1 MVPVSGTTIA
11 HAQPI
16 HAQPAHVQPVS
27 ARIDHVERVGDRQTK
42 LFVHSAAMNRVVPV
56 QVLHPA
62 SAGPRPT
69 LYLLDGVSA
78 GEESEFRESTWTQR
92 TDIAEF
98 FADKN
103 TNVVLPVGGT
113 ASYYT
118 DWNNPDPV
126 LGINKWETFLT
137 EELPPLID
145 AEFDGNG
152 TNAVAGLSM
161 GATGAMSL
169 ITRNPDLYQ
178 GVAALSGCYDISSDR
193 SRDTV
198 RGTVA
203 YKGGNPDNMWG
214 PPDDARWEEH
224 DSYLLAEKLRG
235 KEVFL
240 STGNGLLGPHDLAP
254 VRTCSPSAR
263 RSRSAPSCAPSPTTV
278 ASANSVSPRRSST
291 ARGARIRGATG
302 RTTSRPRG
310 RPSPTHSDSADR
322 ASTAP
327 SQWRRMRP
335 TAGAPRVSGS
345 PDSC

>member
-1 MVPVSGTTIA
+1 MVKRRAAAVAVALMVPVSGTTIA

-62 SAGPRPT
+62 SAGARPT

-178 GVAALSGCYDISSDR
+178 GVAALSGCYDTSSDR

-224 DSYLLAEKLRG
+224 DSYLHAEKLRG

-240 STGNGLLGPHDLAP
+240 STGNGLLGPHDLGAGQDVLTVGAP
-254 VRTCSPSAR
+254 LEIGTFVCTVTYDR
-263 RSRSAPSCAPSPTTV
+263 RLRELGIPAQV
-278 ASANSVSPRRSST
+278 VY
-291 ARGARIRGATG
+291 
-302 RTTSRPRG
+302 RPWG
-310 RPSPTHSDSADR
+310 THSWGYWQDDIKAAWPTLADALR
-322 ASTAP
+322 L
-327 SQWRRMRP
+327 R
-335 TAGAPRVSGS
+335 
-345 PDSC
+345 